1 MFHCLLHFYC
11 VDVRSPRENLG
22 KITISN
28 YLTLKFLPN
37 SQVFVSHASTDQMDF
52 PFNDNEEFQCQTYII
67 GFHTYIFLK
76 VFQIDLIISDFKV
89 YLVEHY
95 DRQMANMSLV
105 RCRLTESTVLQ
116 DHITMSGGPDQ
127 QYILV
132 IVIFNYLTCL

>member
-1 MFHCLLHFYC
+1 MS
-11 VDVRSPRENLG
+11 DIN
-22 KITISN
+22 
-28 YLTLKFLPN
+28 
-37 SQVFVSHASTDQMDF
+37 
-52 PFNDNEEFQCQTYII
+52 II

-105 RCRLTESTVLQ
+105 RYRLTESTVLQ
-116 DHITMSGGPDQ
+116 DHITMIGGPDQ

-132 IVIFNYLTCL
+132 IAIFNYLTCL